1 MSGFGLAVYRPIS
14 SAKSLLRDS
23 NSLTAPCHNKSTNGY
38 SICSRGIALLKF
50 ERYEL
55 SSPPPCRP
63 QAPMLDIH
71 QPRMLYPSSSPS
83 YLGPSPLHDML
94 AFDGSKLS
102 PAPGHLYVRQQHAI
116 IQLVEG
122 PPPSP
127 RDITSVVQS
136 SASAHSSY
144 PSTSDSEEEC
154 TSYCSS
160 VMTPDESTNDYAP
173 VPYDNSFYSR
183 MKRVYEW
190 RNGFMPAADTCNGMY
205 SILSVIPAMRLGL
218 DAFGVLDVL
227 PSSPQKRKLDS
238 YQAEYDDV
246 SFSLS
251 HSFWWVLIN
260 TCV

>member
-1 MSGFGLAVYRPIS
+1 
-14 SAKSLLRDS
+14 
-23 NSLTAPCHNKSTNGY
+23 
-38 SICSRGIALLKF
+38 
-50 ERYEL
+50 
-55 SSPPPCRP
+55 
-63 QAPMLDIH
+63 
-71 QPRMLYPSSSPS
+71 
-83 YLGPSPLHDML
+83 ML

-144 PSTSDSEEEC
+144 PSTSDSEEDC

-190 RNGFMPAADTCNGMY
+190 RNGFMPAADTY
-205 SILSVIPAMRLGL
+205 
-218 DAFGVLDVL
+218 VL
-227 PSSPQKRKLDS
+227 PSSPHKRKLDS
-238 YQAEYDDV
+238 YQAEYDDGFSHV
-246 SFSLS
+246 SKRSSTRDPSRLNGYLCSACDAPFPTRQSLAHHGRVPQAS
-251 HSFWWVLIN
+251 EACRIAVEYNLE
-260 TCV
+260 